1 MARLGAVIEQIR
13 GVSYKPSD
21 LSDKLDDNSVV
32 LLRANNIKNGDLV
45 FDDVVYVSKNRVNER
60 QYLKRG
66 DILVCTSS
74 GSKELVGKAAFVRA
88 DLPMVFGAFCKV
100 IRPRIEY
107 AEYIGHFFQSP
118 YYRNHISAAS
128 AGANINNLRNEHIAD
143 LQISLPPL
151 DEQRKVVAVL
161 DKVSDLIAKRQAQLD
176 KLDLLVKARFVEM
189 FGDPVSNPKGWPKV
203 ALSDLADV
211 RIGPFGS
218 LLHKEDYIEGGC
230 PLVNTSH
237 IVDGQIVVD
246 KKFTVPK
253 DKYEEMEPYHLKIG
267 DVVMGRRGEMGRCA
281 VVCDSGLLCGTGS
294 LIIRPKSD
302 VTADYIQKIISFP
315 SFKRTIEDMA
325 VGQTMPNLNVPIVS
339 SFQIIKPPVE
349 IQKKYY
355 ELVERVEKIKSSI
368 RGSLDRLE
376 TLKKALLQQ
385 YFG

>member
-88 DLPMVFGAFCKV
+88 DLPMFFGAFCKV

-237 IVDGQIVVD
+237 IVDWQIVVD